1 MIKKIFHFY
10 NFIII
15 SLYIYP
21 GSLFGLLVNS
31 DISKGPKIFPS
42 FIFALD
48 HFCAFL
54 FLSLLGLISYFK
66 NRKKIIMYLI
76 LISVFLEF
84 FHLLIPNR
92 EFQISDIFANITGI
106 FIPIFIFILFKIKKK
121 KY

>member
-10 NFIII
+10 NFIVI

-66 NRKKIIMYLI
+66 NQKKIIVYLI

-84 FHLLIPNR
+84 FHLFIPNR
-92 EFQISDIFANITGI
+92 EFQISDFFANITGV
-106 FIPIFIFILFKIKKK
+106 FIPIFMFTLFKIKKK